1 MAHVTID
8 GIQTRYEVEGSG
20 PPLLLFAPGGFDAT
34 VEKWRTLGAY
44 AKTKPMDHLPK
55 HYTCIMFDRREC
67 GASGGRVERV
77 TFHDFVVQAAGLL
90 DHLGIEQAHIMGGC
104 MGCSPVLA
112 FGTELPHRTLSM
124 VCYWPVGGT
133 KYRLGGQQR
142 FADHLGFVNQH
153 GLAGVVEHVHKE
165 GKHFG
170 ADPRGGPWA
179 TVIKNDPAF
188 AAAYVKL
195 DVNAYKVIVAGM
207 VRTMFDRDTAPG
219 AEPEDLLQLDIPT
232 LVIPGHD
239 DSHATSAARY
249 IEECVPGAEFWDV
262 MPAEQTAENTPQR
275 ILEFLATSAV
285 RRRAG

>member
-1 MAHVTID
+1 MF
-8 GIQTRYEVEGSG
+8 S
-20 PPLLLFAPGGFDAT
+20 PGGFDAT
-34 VEKWRTLGAY
+34 VEKWTTLGAY

-55 HYTCIMFDRREC
+55 HYRCIMFDRREC

-77 TFHDFVVQAAGLL
+77 TFRDFVVQAAGLL
-90 DHLGIEQAHIMGGC
+90 DHLGIEKAHVMGGC

-112 FGTELPHRTLSM
+112 FGTALPERTLSM
-124 VCYWPVGGT
+124 VCYWPVGGA

-142 FADHLGFVNQH
+142 FAEHLGFLSQN
-153 GLAGVVEHVHKE
+153 GLAGVIEHVRRE

-179 TVIKNDPAF
+179 TVIKNDAGF
-188 AAAYVKL
+188 ADAYAKL
-195 DVNAYKVIVAGM
+195 DVGAYKVTVAGM

-219 AEPEDLLQLDIPT
+219 AEPEDLMQLDIPT

-249 IEECVPGAEFWDV
+249 IEECVPRAEFWDV
-262 MPAEQTAENTPQR
+262 MPVDQTADNTPQR
-275 ILEFLATSAV
+275 ILEFLAART
-285 RRRAG
+285 